1 MHLVPFGCLT
11 KLGAKRAELVQK
23 FVPWSRARIFRNEH
37 TQSTPLD
44 SKLMFHSASYYF
56 GAFGTVRL
64 RYKTQFKTG
73 QTDAKVRAM
82 KSRGNFSQQRNRST
96 PLDSK
101 VLVCIVLFG
110 CIWDRLVALQNA
122 VQNGPKWCKSLCH
135 EVASEFF
142 AMNTPDP
149 PHWTLNSCFG
159 VFCTIWM
166 HFGPFG
172 CCTKLGAKPAE
183 VVQKF
188 VPRSRVIIFRNKHTG
203 LTSLGPKVM
212 FWCVSYYLRAFATV
226 WLPNKTGCK
235 TAWSGAKVR
244 AMKSCQNFS
253 QQTIRSSPL
262 DPNLMFRR
270 ISYYLDAFGRV

>member
-44 SKLMFHSASYYF
+44 SKLMFHSVSYYF

-122 VQNGPKWCKSLCH
+122 VQNGPKWCKSSCH
-135 EVASEFF
+135 EVVTEFF
-142 AMNTPDP
+142 ATNVPDP
-149 PHWTLNSCFG
+149 PHWTLTSCVG
-159 VFCTIWM
+159 AFCTIWM
-166 HFGPFG
+166 HLDRLVALQNSMQNGPNWCKSSCHEVMSEFFASNAPDPPYWTVTSCFG
-172 CCTKLGAKPAE
+172 A
-183 VVQKF
+183 
-188 VPRSRVIIFRNKHTG
+188 FR
-203 LTSLGPKVM
+203 
-212 FWCVSYYLRAFATV
+212 
-226 WLPNKTGCK
+226 
-235 TAWSGAKVR
+235 
-244 AMKSCQNFS
+244 
-253 QQTIRSSPL
+253 TIRVHLGQFVALQHSVQNGPNWCKSSCH
-262 DPNLMFRR
+262 
-270 ISYYLDAFGRV
+270 